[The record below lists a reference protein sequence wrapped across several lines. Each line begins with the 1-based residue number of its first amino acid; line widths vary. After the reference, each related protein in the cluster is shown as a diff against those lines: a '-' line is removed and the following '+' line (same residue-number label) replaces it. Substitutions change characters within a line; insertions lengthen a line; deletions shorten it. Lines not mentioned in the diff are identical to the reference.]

1 MEHAKFKLAIAL
13 FLGFLFISCTPNENL
28 NIDQPVKEQ
37 DLTTEVK
44 DTYIVL
50 LENQLSNARTKT
62 APVDFAQR
70 QIDMRI
76 QAESFVQEFKIPTTM
91 IDRVYGGVVNGF
103 TVKISD
109 QKTLEALKADDRV
122 FSIEK
127 DEVFLLDNTES
138 TIINSV
144 STQTTPWGI
153 TRVGGAL
160 TYAGTNVAY
169 IIDSGIDLNHPD
181 LNVDE
186 TKGYN
191 IFKFGIDSRTLDDT
205 NGHGTHVAGTV
216 AAIDNNIGVVGV
228 AAGASVIPVK
238 VVTYYGGGTASGI
251 IEGVNFV
258 GTNGQSGDVANMSLG
273 IPTNASLDRAVKVAA
288 AKGIKFV
295 LAAGNESQNT
305 SNVSPARAD
314 GTNVYTISAIDSTDA
329 FAYFSNFGASV
340 DWAAPGVSI
349 LSTTINGNYGLN
361 SGTSM
366 AAPHAAG
373 VLLLGA
379 PRASG
384 NVKNDPDDSTDVII
398 SR

>member
-1 MEHAKFKLAIAL
+1 MAHAKFNLAIAL
-13 FLGFLFISCTPNENL
+13 FLGFLIISCTPKENL
-28 NIDQPVKEQ
+28 SIDQPVKPQ
-37 DLTTEVK
+37 DLTTQVK

-50 LENQLSNARTKT
+50 LKNQLSNARTQN

-76 QAESFVQEFKIPTTM
+76 QAESFVEEFEIPKAM

-109 QKTLEALKADDRV
+109 QKTLEALKADDRI

-127 DEVFLLDNTES
+127 DEVFLLDNTEN

-160 TYAGTNVAY
+160 TYTGTNVAY

-205 NGHGTHVAGTV
+205 FGHGTHVAGTV
-216 AAIDNNIGVVGV
+216 AAIDNSIGVVGV

-273 IPTNASLDRAVKVAA
+273 IPRNASLDRAVKVAA
-288 AKGIKFV
+288 AKGIKFI

-305 SNVSPARAD
+305 SNVSPAGAD
-314 GTNVYTISAIDSTDA
+314 GTNVYTISAIDSTDT

-340 DWAAPGVSI
+340 DWAAPGVSV
-349 LSTTINGNYGLN
+349 LSTTINGQYGLK

-384 NVKNDPDDSTDVII
+384 NVKNDPDSTTDAII